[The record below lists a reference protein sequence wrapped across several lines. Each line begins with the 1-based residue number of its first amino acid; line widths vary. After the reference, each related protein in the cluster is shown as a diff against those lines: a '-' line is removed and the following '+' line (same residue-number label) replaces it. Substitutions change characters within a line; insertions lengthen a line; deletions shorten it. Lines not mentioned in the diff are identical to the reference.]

1 MQSHNETR
9 VSTIQFKNKLNDR
22 VDFFSANAK
31 KRISVQPARRAD
43 KRNQFI
49 FLQITISIQLK
60 IIKFE
65 THTCKDSTL

>member
-1 MQSHNETR
+1 MTES
-9 VSTIQFKNKLNDR
+9 I
-22 VDFFSANAK
+22 FFSGNVK
-31 KRISVQPARRAD
+31 KRISVQPGRRAD

-49 FLQITISIQLK
+49 FLQITISIQHK

>member
-1 MQSHNETR
+1 MTESP
-9 VSTIQFKNKLNDR
+9 
-22 VDFFSANAK
+22 FFSGNAK
-31 KRISVQPARRAD
+31 KRISVQRGRRAD

-49 FLQITISIQLK
+49 FLQITISFQHK